1 MGEVWR
7 ATDEVLGRAVAVKLL
22 LGDQADAS
30 STARFRLEA
39 QTAARL
45 SHPHLVA
52 VFDFGAWE
60 DRFFLVMELVEGQSL
75 GDLLAAQE
83 RVHPEQVA
91 LIAGQAAAGLA
102 AAHRQ
107 GIVHRDIKPGN
118 LMLDADGS
126 VKIGDFGI
134 AQFVDD
140 PSTALTTA
148 GHIVGTS
155 LYLAPERAL
164 GRTADSASDMYSLG
178 CVVYQLLLGQPPFRS
193 DTATATLYQHVDTP
207 PVPLRQRGVE
217 ISAAF
222 DSYLL
227 GLLAKQPEERP
238 TAQQVSDWFRT
249 DAWRGR
255 PEPLP
260 QQTPTSHRASAPMA
274 PKPSP
279 AAPPAPVGP
288 TTYRLPGP
296 TGRRRQAPARSAPA
310 RRRSTREAIRRRPRV
325 ASLIA
330 GTATFLAA
338 VYLGM
343 ILFSPDSSSAGTPDQ
358 SPSPGPSQGV
368 SDGGGQQQDQQD
380 GQNPQNPQDQQDQ
393 QDSDRQDSDRQGGDD
408 EQDD

>member
-164 GRTADSASDMYSLG
+164 GHTADSASDMYSLG
-178 CVVYQLLLGQPPFRS
+178 CVVYQLLLGQPPFKS

-207 PVPLRQRGVE
+207 PVPLRQHGVD

-227 GLLAKQPEERP
+227 GLLAKKPEERP

-260 QQTPTSHRASAPMA
+260 MQTTPPSHRASAPLA

-296 TGRRRQAPARSAPA
+296 TGRRRQAPTRSAPA

-325 ASLIA
+325 ASAIA

-358 SPSPGPSQGV
+358 SPSSGPSQDV
-368 SDGGGQQQDQQD
+368 RDGGGQQPDQPDQQGQENGNGND
-380 GQNPQNPQDQQDQ
+380 G
-393 QDSDRQDSDRQGGDD
+393 DSDEDD
-408 EQDD
+408 ERDD

>member
-7 ATDEVLGRAVAVKLL
+7 AADEVLGRAVAVKLL

-91 LIAGQAAAGLA
+91 RIAGEAAAGLA

-178 CVVYQLLLGQPPFRS
+178 CVVYQLLLGQPPFKS

-207 PVPLRQRGVE
+207 PVPLRQRGVD

-227 GLLAKQPEERP
+227 GLLAKKPEERP

-260 QQTPTSHRASAPMA
+260 MPKPASRRAA
-274 PKPSP
+274 PSP
-279 AAPPAPVGP
+279 APSPSAPGAPAGP
-288 TTYRLPGP
+288 ATYRLPQP
-296 TGRRRQAPARSAPA
+296 TGRRRSTTSRSAPA

-325 ASLIA
+325 ASAIA

-343 ILFSPDSSSAGTPDQ
+343 ILFSPESSSADTPAPA
-358 SPSPGPSQGV
+358 PSSGPASQEV
-368 SDGGGQQQDQQD
+368 QDGGQQPGEQ
-380 GQNPQNPQDQQDQ
+380 GQEQEQEQEE
-393 QDSDRQDSDRQGGDD
+393 DD
-408 EQDD
+408 ERDD

>member
-52 VFDFGAWE
+52 VFDFGSWE
-60 DRFFLVMELVEGQSL
+60 DRFYLVMELVEGRSL
-75 GDLLAAQE
+75 GDLLEAQE
-83 RVHPEQVA
+83 TVHPEQVA
-91 LIAGQAAAGLA
+91 HIAGQAAAGLA

-178 CVVYQLLLGQPPFRS
+178 CVIYQLLSGQPPFRS

-207 PVPLRQRGVE
+207 PVPVRQRGVDV
-217 ISAAF
+217 SPAF

-227 GLLAKQPEERP
+227 GLLAKQPEDRP

-260 QQTPTSHRASAPMA
+260 QHAPASPRRAV
-274 PKPSP
+274 P
-279 AAPPAPVGP
+279 AAAPAVPAPGTAPGTAGVS
-288 TTYRLPGP
+288 TYRLPQA
-296 TGRRRQAPARSAPA
+296 TGRRRAAPAPRASRPA
-310 RRRSTREAIRRRPRV
+310 STRRISTGEAIRRRPRV
-325 ASLIA
+325 ASAVAGAIA
-330 GTATFLAA
+330 FLAA
-338 VYLGM
+338 VYLGTV
-343 ILFSPDSSSAGTPDQ
+343 LFAPDTGAADTPG
-358 SPSPGPSQGV
+358 PGPSPTAGLE
-368 SDGGGQQQDQQD
+368 SPAPGGSVTDPGQ
-380 GQNPQNPQDQQDQ
+380 
-393 QDSDRQDSDRQGGDD
+393 DD
-408 EQDD
+408 EDD

>member
-178 CVVYQLLLGQPPFRS
+178 CVVYQLLLGQPPFKS

-207 PVPLRQRGVE
+207 PVPLRQHGVD

-227 GLLAKQPEERP
+227 GLLAKKPEERP

-260 QQTPTSHRASAPMA
+260 MQTTPPSHRASAPMA

-296 TGRRRQAPARSAPA
+296 TGRRRQAPTRSAPA

-325 ASLIA
+325 ASAIA

-358 SPSPGPSQGV
+358 SPSSGPSQDV
-368 SDGGGQQQDQQD
+368 RDGGGQQPDQQGQQGQGNGNGHGNGHD
-380 GQNPQNPQDQQDQ
+380 G
-393 QDSDRQDSDRQGGDD
+393 DSDEDD
-408 EQDD
+408 ERDD

>member
-83 RVHPEQVA
+83 RVHPEMVA
-91 LIAGQAAAGLA
+91 RIAGQAAAGLA

-249 DAWRGR
+249 DYATGVAAAAEFAELA
-255 PEPLP
+255 PEGATPA
-260 QQTPTSHRASAPMA
+260 QT
-274 PKPSP
+274 
-279 AAPPAPVGP
+279 
-288 TTYRLPGP
+288 
-296 TGRRRQAPARSAPA
+296 
-310 RRRSTREAIRRRPRV
+310 
-325 ASLIA
+325 
-330 GTATFLAA
+330 
-338 VYLGM
+338 
-343 ILFSPDSSSAGTPDQ
+343 
-358 SPSPGPSQGV
+358 
-368 SDGGGQQQDQQD
+368 
-380 GQNPQNPQDQQDQ
+380 
-393 QDSDRQDSDRQGGDD
+393 
-408 EQDD
+408 